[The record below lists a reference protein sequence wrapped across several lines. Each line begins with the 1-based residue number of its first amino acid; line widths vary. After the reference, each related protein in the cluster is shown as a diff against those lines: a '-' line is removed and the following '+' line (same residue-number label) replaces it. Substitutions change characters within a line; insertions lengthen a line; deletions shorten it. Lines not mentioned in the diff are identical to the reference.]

1 MKARVII
8 ALIILA
14 VLGGAACCVRQT
26 SFVARD
32 GQRYYTISDDA
43 LISLRYAWNLAHG
56 HGLVWNEGEHLE
68 GFTNPLW
75 TLYAAGWAVFTSRR
89 LLPLVMQGSGVAL
102 LLAQALVFLLIVRA
116 LMKLRGR
123 TSPWR
128 EVVAF
133 VLPLAYGPLVYW
145 ALEGLEVCLVGFLI
159 SLAVLFYIR
168 RRLLAVA
175 VTLGLAFWTR
185 PDTAIPAAVLMGL
198 AGLEAWRERSQLR
211 VWLKA
216 CAVLV
221 GFAAAIFVAREL
233 YYGHLWPNT
242 YVLKMAGFPALD
254 RIKFNGLGYIQ
265 PFLHENALPL
275 GLALVALAV
284 SWTRWR
290 FLFAAL
296 VWPMIAYAV
305 YVGGDALPY
314 WRFIA
319 PYVPFLG
326 LVLLDEDCVERPA
339 ARYRCAVSIAM
350 VSVLL
355 GVWLVAAVGPLR
367 AQFSGP
373 QFCERANIEMALELN
388 RLMKP
393 GASIGVLHAG
403 GIPYYTDFHAYDF
416 LGKCDWY
423 IARLPPDLDGP
434 QWGGMH
440 SVPGHNKHGLLT
452 SLSAHKPT
460 YIQSYEWDG
469 DTASAYAYKHYVAV
483 PTFIKTPFTDELLF
497 LARDSAFVRWDL
509 LRPKA
514 ILAAQTSTSG
524 ERVR

>member
-1 MKARVII
+1 MKARAII
-8 ALIILA
+8 ALILLA
-14 VLGGAACCVRQT
+14 VLSVTALCVRQT
-26 SFVARD
+26 SFVAHD

-56 HGLVWNEGEHLE
+56 HGLVWNEGERLE

-75 TLYAAGWAVFTSRR
+75 TLYAAGWAVCTSRR
-89 LLPLVMQGSGVAL
+89 LLPLVMQCSGVAL
-102 LLAQALVFLLIVRA
+102 LLAQALVFLLIARA
-116 LMKLRGR
+116 LMRVRGR

-145 ALEGLEVCLVGFLI
+145 ALEGLEVCLVGFLM
-159 SLAVLFYIR
+159 SLAVLFYVR

-185 PDTAIPAAVLMGL
+185 PDTAIPAAVIMGL
-198 AGLEAWRERSQLR
+198 AGLEAWRERSQFR

-221 GFAAAIFVAREL
+221 GFAGAIFIAREL

-242 YVLKMAGFPALD
+242 YVLKMQDFSMKN
-254 RIKFNGLGYIQ
+254 RIKLNGLGYIR

-275 GLALVALAV
+275 GLALVALVAT
-284 SWTRWR
+284 WTRWR

-296 VWPMIAYAV
+296 VFPMIAYAV

-326 LVLLDEDCVERPA
+326 LALLDDGGAERPA
-339 ARYRCAVSIAM
+339 SSWRCAPTVIM

-355 GVWLVAAVGPLR
+355 GAWLVTAVAPLR
-367 AQFSGP
+367 EQFRGP
-373 QFCERANIEMALELN
+373 QFCERANIETAIELN
-388 RLMKP
+388 RLLKP

-403 GIPYYTDFHAYDF
+403 SIPYYTDFQAFDF

-423 IARLPPDLDGP
+423 IARLPPDLEGP

-452 SLSAHKPT
+452 SLIAHKPT
-460 YIQSYEWDG
+460 YIQSYVWDT
-469 DTASAYAYKHYVAV
+469 DSACAYAYQHYAAV
-483 PTFIKTPFTDELLF
+483 PTFIRTPFTDQCLF
-497 LARDSAFVRWDL
+497 LARDSELVRWEL
-509 LRPKA
+509 LRPKPL
-514 ILAAQTSTSG
+514 LAAQTSA